1 MRLSQAHKEGQHGI
15 RGEISL
21 LFDSTIP
28 RVNYFI
34 RMKRR
39 VFSHN
44 LITAVWNWILDIG
57 WAWPYIFPL
66 EDY

>member
-1 MRLSQAHKEGQHGI
+1 MEFEG
-15 RGEISL
+15 RPLCSL
-21 LFDSTIP
+21 TP

-34 RMKRR
+34 RMKRKA
-39 VFSHN
+39 FSHN

-57 WAWPYIFPL
+57 WARPYIFPL

>member
-1 MRLSQAHKEGQHGI
+1 MEFEG
-15 RGEISL
+15 RPLCSL
-21 LFDSTIP
+21 TP

-34 RMKRR
+34 RMKRKA
-39 VFSHN
+39 FSHN